1 MQEISVSTL
10 VRYLKNKLDNDN
22 NLQKVLVSG
31 EISNYHRHYSGH
43 LYFTLKDDN
52 ASISCVM
59 FKSYTSS
66 LTFEPKTGDKVIVSA
81 NISIFETSGQLQL
94 YVYKIN
100 LDGQGDLYAQYE
112 KLKNDLTKEGIFE
125 QSHKINL
132 KKKYLDKVAVLVG
145 DKSAAMS
152 DIKTIF
158 NRRWPMCQVD
168 YYPTLVQG
176 NDAPE
181 NIIDILKK
189 VDKLDYD
196 AIVLARGGG
205 SFEDLFC
212 FNSEKLVRC
221 IYELKTFLVTG
232 IGHEQDFTLS
242 DFVADLRAAT
252 PTAAIELITPNINDV
267 KLEIIDTQNYL
278 QDCINQLLNNNKMN
292 LDYYL
297 EKIINY
303 QQRINNIKLNI
314 DNNVI
319 QIKNSL
325 NLKFE
330 NVKLNL
336 KRYSTL
342 LDAYSCQN
350 TLKRGYALIMQNN
363 KIVNSSKKIKND
375 EFEIK
380 FYDGSIKAK
389 EI

>member
-1 MQEISVSTL
+1 ML
-10 VRYLKNKLDNDN
+10 L
-22 NLQKVLVSG
+22 
-31 EISNYHRHYSGH
+31 
-43 LYFTLKDDN
+43 
-52 ASISCVM
+52 
-59 FKSYTSS
+59 
-66 LTFEPKTGDKVIVSA
+66 
-81 NISIFETSGQLQL
+81 
-94 YVYKIN
+94 
-100 LDGQGDLYAQYE
+100 
-112 KLKNDLTKEGIFE
+112 
-125 QSHKINL
+125 
-132 KKKYLDKVAVLVG
+132 
-145 DKSAAMS
+145 
-152 DIKTIF
+152 
-158 NRRWPMCQVD
+158 
-168 YYPTLVQG
+168 
-176 NDAPE
+176 
-181 NIIDILKK
+181 
-189 VDKLDYD
+189 
-196 AIVLARGGG
+196 
-205 SFEDLFC
+205 
-212 FNSEKLVRC
+212 
-221 IYELKTFLVTG
+221 
-232 IGHEQDFTLS
+232 
-242 DFVADLRAAT
+242 T

-342 LDAYSCQN
+342 LDPYSCQN